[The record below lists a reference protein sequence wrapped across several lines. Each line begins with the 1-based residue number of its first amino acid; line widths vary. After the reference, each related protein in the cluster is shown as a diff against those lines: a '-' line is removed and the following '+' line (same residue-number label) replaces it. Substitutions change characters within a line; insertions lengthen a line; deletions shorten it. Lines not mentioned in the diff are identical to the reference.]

1 MGRAAPGPGQIM
13 VVVDADDS
21 VEFAR
26 RWRRPTAVLVG
37 SLVHTNPKQHRAGR
51 LQTEV
56 PGALGKRWDGMP
68 RWRSWC
74 RYGCARTCP
83 RADCA
88 ARP

>member
-13 VVVDADDS
+13 VVVDSDDS

-37 SLVHTNPKQHRAGR
+37 SLVHTSPKQHRAGR

-56 PGALGKRWDGMP
+56 PGALGKRWG
-68 RWRSWC
+68 SV
-74 RYGCARTCP
+74 CAGWDATVAQLVQVWL
-83 RADCA
+83 RANVP
-88 ARP
+88 AR